1 MSGSRGCGREFE
13 SREKSIGCSILCP
26 TGMFNNAPLF
36 GFTVVPIQHS
46 YFNEDKMNKAISS
59 IGLLLALAI
68 PSGLLAQQAGYSQ
81 TNLVS
86 NTAGVGKTTDT
97 QLLNPWGISI
107 LPGQDFWIA
116 NNNSGTSTLYDG
128 QGNKDASLVVT
139 IPGAAHNPNG
149 NCSPGCPTGNVSNGN
164 GAYFNGG
171 QFIFDTEDGLI
182 ASWTG
187 ASNTATVAFDN
198 SASGAVYKG
207 LASLNSTFLLAVNF
221 NSGKIVVLDRN
232 LNLTSLSGSF
242 TDPRLPAGFAPH
254 GIHVIGNQIYVAYAM
269 QDAAKHDDQPGAGMG
284 QVDIF
289 DTNGNFVSTFVA
301 AGGKLNAPWGVVAAP
316 ATFGE
321 FPSAILV
328 GNFGD
333 GTINAFDTTGKFLGQ
348 LSDSSSKVLVNPG
361 LWDMVFGGGG
371 SSGDPGT
378 LYLTAGGSNQPNFP
392 SGGSATAVFASV
404 VPAAA
409 VAGPDF
415 SLSLSAPSATVKAG
429 GSTTLTI
436 SASAVG
442 GFNSQISLTCSA
454 PAGLTCSLSPSTISP
469 GSSASSSTL
478 TVSAASTPP
487 SGGYPGMA
495 ILAPGLGL
503 LGTVITTRRRR
514 LLTRKHF
521 VGISVLGLLLFVSL
535 FTLGCGGSNAKAPV
549 SSQTTLTVTGTSGAL
564 SHSVPVSVTVN

>member
-1 MSGSRGCGREFE
+1 
-13 SREKSIGCSILCP
+13 
-26 TGMFNNAPLF
+26 MFKNEPLF
-36 GFTVVPIQHS
+36 RFVVAQIQHS
-46 YFNEDKMNKAISS
+46 YCLEDTMKKAIPL
-59 IGLLLALAI
+59 IGLLMTLAI

-86 NTAGVGKTTDT
+86 NTGGVANTTDT

-116 NNNSGTSTLYDG
+116 NNNSGTSTLYDN
-128 QGNKDASLVVT
+128 QGKEDTGLVVT
-139 IPGAAHNPNG
+139 IPGATHNSNG

-187 ASNTATVAFDN
+187 ASNTAAVAFDN

-207 LASLNSTFLLAVNF
+207 LASLNSTFLLAANF
-221 NSGKIVVLDRN
+221 SSGKIDVLDRSF
-232 LNLTSLSGSF
+232 NLTSLSGSF
-242 TDPRLPAGFAPH
+242 TDPKLPAGFAPH
-254 GIHVIGNQIYVAYAM
+254 GIHVIGNQVYVAYAM
-269 QDAAKHDDQPGAGMG
+269 QDGAKHDAQPGAGLG

-289 DTNGNFVSTFVA
+289 DSNGNFVSTFVA

-348 LSDSSSKVLVNPG
+348 LSDSSNKVLVNPG
-361 LWDMVFGGGG
+361 LWDMAFGGGG
-371 SSGDPGT
+371 ASGDPGT

-392 SGGSATAVFASV
+392 SGGSTTSVFASL

-409 VAGPDF
+409 VAGSDF
-415 SLSLSAPSATVKAG
+415 SLNLSAPSATVMAG
-429 GSTTLTI
+429 GSTTLMI

-442 GFNSQISLTCSA
+442 GFNSQISLACSA
-454 PAGLTCSLSPSTISP
+454 PTGLTCSLSPSTISP
-469 GSSASSSTL
+469 GSSTSSSTL

-487 SGGYPGMA
+487 VGGYPA
-495 ILAPGLGL
+495 AAFLLPGLGL
-503 LGTVITTRRRR
+503 FGTILTTRKKIP
-514 LLTRKHF
+514 LARKHLL
-521 VGISVLGLLLFVSL
+521 GMSVLGLLLLVSL
-535 FTLGCGGSNAKAPV
+535 FTLGCGGNNAKAPV

>member
-1 MSGSRGCGREFE
+1 MENTM
-13 SREKSIGCSILCP
+13 K
-26 TGMFNNAPLF
+26 
-36 GFTVVPIQHS
+36 
-46 YFNEDKMNKAISS
+46 KAISL
-59 IGLLLALAI
+59 IGLLMTLAI

-81 TNLVS
+81 TNLVA
-86 NTAGVGKTTDT
+86 NTAGVANTTDP

-116 NNNSGTSTLYDG
+116 NNNSGTSTLYDN
-128 QGNKDASLVVT
+128 QGKKDTGLVVT
-139 IPGAAHNPNG
+139 IPGATHNPNG

-187 ASNTATVAFDN
+187 TSNTATVAFDN
-198 SASGAVYKG
+198 SATGAVYKG
-207 LASLNSTFLLAVNF
+207 LASLNGTFLLAANF
-221 NSGKIVVLDRN
+221 NSGKIDVFDRN
-232 LNLTSLSGSF
+232 FNLTSLSGSF
-242 TDPRLPAGFAPH
+242 TDPKLPAGFAPH

-269 QDAAKHDDQPGAGMG
+269 QDAAKHDAQPGAGIG

-301 AGGKLNAPWGVVAAP
+301 AGGQLNAPWGVVAAP

-333 GTINAFDTTGKFLGQ
+333 GTINAFDATGKFLGQ
-348 LSDSSSKVLVNPG
+348 LSDSSNKVLVNPG

-371 SSGDPGT
+371 TSGDPGT

-392 SGGSATAVFASV
+392 SGGSTTAVFASV

-415 SLSLSAPSATVKAG
+415 SLNLSAPSATVMAG
-429 GSTTLTI
+429 GSATLMI

-442 GFNSQISLTCSA
+442 GFNSQISLTCTA
-454 PAGLTCSLSPSTISP
+454 PTGLTCSLSLNNLSWIEYFVLNLDRSC
-469 GSSASSSTL
+469 GVNASD
-478 TVSAASTPP
+478 
-487 SGGYPGMA
+487 
-495 ILAPGLGL
+495 
-503 LGTVITTRRRR
+503 RR
-514 LLTRKHF
+514 LPRHGF
-521 VGISVLGLLLFVSL
+521 PDAWI
-535 FTLGCGGSNAKAPV
+535 
-549 SSQTTLTVTGTSGAL
+549 GA
-564 SHSVPVSVTVN
+564 SWNSDNHTQAESAYA

>member
-1 MSGSRGCGREFE
+1 M
-13 SREKSIGCSILCP
+13 
-26 TGMFNNAPLF
+26 
-36 GFTVVPIQHS
+36 
-46 YFNEDKMNKAISS
+46 EDKMKKAISL
-59 IGLLLALAI
+59 IGLLMTLAI
-68 PSGLLAQQAGYSQ
+68 PPGLLAQQPGYSQ

-86 NTAGVGKTTDT
+86 NTAGVANTTDS

-116 NNNSGTSTLYDG
+116 NNNSGTSTLYDN
-128 QGNKDASLVVT
+128 QGKKDTGLVVT
-139 IPGAAHNPNG
+139 IPGATHNPNG
-149 NCSPGCPTGNVSNGN
+149 NCSPGCPTGNVSSGN

-187 ASNTATVAFDN
+187 TSNTATVAFDN

-207 LASLNSTFLLAVNF
+207 LASLNSTFLLAANF
-221 NSGKIVVLDRN
+221 NSGKIDVLDRN
-232 LNLTSLSGSF
+232 FNLTSLSGSF
-242 TDPRLPAGFAPH
+242 TDPKLPAGFAPH

-269 QDAAKHDDQPGAGMG
+269 QDAARHDAQPGAGLG

-348 LSDSSSKVLVNPG
+348 LSDSSNKVLVNPG

-371 SSGDPGT
+371 TSGDPGT

-392 SGGSATAVFASV
+392 SGASTTAVFASL

-415 SLSLSAPSATVKAG
+415 SLNFSAPSATVMAG
-429 GSTTLTI
+429 GSTSLMI
-436 SASAVG
+436 AASAIG

-478 TVSAASTPP
+478 TVSAASAPP
-487 SGGYPGMA
+487 TGGYPY
-495 ILAPGLGL
+495 LAALLPGLGVCGTL
-503 LGTVITTRRRR
+503 LTTRRRKP
-514 LLTRKHF
+514 LMRKHF
-521 VGISVLGLLLFVSL
+521 VGMSVLGLLLLTSL

-564 SHSVPVSVTVN
+564 SHSVPFSVTVN

>member
-1 MSGSRGCGREFE
+1 M
-13 SREKSIGCSILCP
+13 
-26 TGMFNNAPLF
+26 T
-36 GFTVVPIQHS
+36 
-46 YFNEDKMNKAISS
+46 KAISL
-59 IGLLLALAI
+59 IGLLMTLAI

-86 NTAGVGKTTDT
+86 NTAGVANTTDP

-116 NNNSGTSTLYDG
+116 NNNGGTSTLYDN
-128 QGNKDASLVVT
+128 QGNKDTGLVVT
-139 IPGAAHNPNG
+139 IPSAAHNPNG

-187 ASNTATVAFDN
+187 TSNTAAVAFDN
-198 SASGAVYKG
+198 SPSGAVYKG
-207 LASLNSTFLLAVNF
+207 LASLNATFLLAANF
-221 NSGKIVVLDRN
+221 NSGRVDVLDRN
-232 LNLTSLSGSF
+232 FNLTSLSGSF
-242 TDPRLPAGFAPH
+242 TDPKLPAGFAPH

-269 QDAAKHDDQPGAGMG
+269 QDAAKHDAQPGAGMG

-301 AGGKLNAPWGVVAAP
+301 AGGKLNAPWGVVTAP

-348 LSDSSSKVLVNPG
+348 LSDSSHKVLVNPG
-361 LWDMVFGGGG
+361 LWDLVFGGGG
-371 SSGDPGT
+371 TSGDSGT

-392 SGGSATAVFASV
+392 SGGSTTAVFASL
-404 VPAAA
+404 VPAVA
-409 VAGPDF
+409 VSGPGF
-415 SLSLSAPSATVKAG
+415 SLNLSASSATVMAG
-429 GSTTLTI
+429 GSTTVMI

-442 GFNSQISLTCSA
+442 GFNSQISLTCTA
-454 PAGLTCSLSPSTISP
+454 PTGLTCSLSPSTISP

-478 TVSAASTPP
+478 TVSASSTPP
-487 SGGYPGMA
+487 TGGYPYMA
-495 ILAPGLGL
+495 ALLPGLGL
-503 LGTVITTRRRR
+503 FGTLLTTRERRP
-514 LLTRKHF
+514 LTRKHF
-521 VGISVLGLLLFVSL
+521 VGISVLALLLFASL
-535 FTLGCGGSNAKAPV
+535 LTLGCGASNAKAPV
-549 SSQTTLTVTGTSGAL
+549 ASQTALTVTGTSGAL
-564 SHSVPVSVTVN
+564 SHSVPVSITVN